1 MNITLIAGARPNF
14 MKIAPLIKA
23 IEQFNEQKGESQEC
37 TVYGVGC
44 KKGESQE
51 WKVESQEISY
61 RLVHTG
67 QHYDK
72 NMSDTFFEELG
83 IPAPDTNLG
92 CGGGTQ
98 AEQTAAIMVAFEKEL
113 IAHPADIVLV
123 VGDVTSTMACSIVA
137 KKLNTRVCHVEAGIR
152 SWDLSMPEEINRMV
166 TDSLADYMFT
176 TSEVANRNL
185 MRQGATMMSEES
197 GECTVYGVGCT
208 DVESGEMAEDKYAY
222 ERVPQRVWYVGNVM
236 IDTLLAN
243 RARFRQP
250 EVWNTLALQE
260 KQYIV
265 MTMHRPANVDEEN
278 HLRAMMEQI
287 VDNAHGLPIV
297 FPIHPRT
304 AKLFYNLW
312 GDEEALA
319 KRFPNLHI
327 VEPLGYLE
335 FNYLV
340 ERAKAVVTDSGGITE
355 ETTVMGV
362 PCITLRDNTER
373 PETCTVGTNELIGTN
388 PAAIKPALDKLFAG
402 EWKKGGVPAL
412 WDGHTAERIIAILAG
427 VDVRC

>member
-1 MNITLIAGARPNF
+1 
-14 MKIAPLIKA
+14 MKIAALIHA
-23 IEQFNEQKGESQEC
+23 IERYNNGLVDEGISGLGEKRIQ
-37 TVYGVGC
+37 
-44 KKGESQE
+44 
-51 WKVESQEISY
+51 Y

-83 IPAPDTNLG
+83 IPAPDVNLG

-98 AEQTAAIMVAFEKEL
+98 AEQTAAIMVEFEKDLME
-113 IAHPADIVLV
+113 HPTDVVLV

-137 KKLNTRVCHVEAGIR
+137 KKLNTKVCHVEAGIR
-152 SWDLSMPEEINRMV
+152 SWDLTMPEEINRMV

-176 TSEVANRNL
+176 TSDVANRNL
-185 MRQGATMMSEES
+185 IRSGATLMNDGMSEAKPLNDAN
-197 GECTVYGVGCT
+197 
-208 DVESGEMAEDKYAY
+208 DVVLPEDKYAY
-222 ERVPQRVWYVGNVM
+222 ERVPQRVWHVGNVM

-243 RARFRQP
+243 RARFRKPQ
-250 EVWNTLALQE
+250 VWDMLGLKE
-260 KQYIV
+260 KEYIV

-278 HLRAMMEQI
+278 HLRALMEQI
-287 VDNAHGLPIV
+287 ITNVEELPIV

-304 AKLFYNLW
+304 AKIFYNLW
-312 GDEEALA
+312 GDETHVAQ
-319 KRFPNLHI
+319 RFPNLHI
-327 VEPLGYLE
+327 VEPMGYLE

-373 PETCTVGTNELIGTN
+373 PETCTIGTNELIGTN
-388 PAAIKPALDKLFAG
+388 PGAVAPALKMLFAG
-402 EWKKGGVPAL
+402 QWKKGAIPPL
-412 WDGHTAERIIAILAG
+412 WDGHAADRIIEILINL
-427 VDVRC
+427 